1 MLSNLASWPE
11 NAESS
16 YLLAG
21 MIGGLVATN
30 YIEILNDPDHL
41 ARVAASGAFIHN
53 SAAVTVSKNCPISAS
68 AIIEFIPS
76 ALQKILK

>member
-41 ARVAASGAFIHN
+41 ARVAASGAYIHN
-53 SAAVTVSKNCPISAS
+53 SAAVTVS
-68 AIIEFIPS
+68 
-76 ALQKILK
+76 

>member
-11 NAESS
+11 NAESR

-41 ARVAASGAFIHN
+41 ARVAASGAYIHN
-53 SAAVTVSKNCPISAS
+53 SAAVTVS
-68 AIIEFIPS
+68 
-76 ALQKILK
+76 